1 MIAQEKVKS
10 SIEEVQKSQIVRLAD
25 VFFIAPF
32 MFYIASKKTL
42 TPLDRNIMFGL
53 AFATLFY
60 NAKNY
65 IENRNDG

>member
-42 TPLDRNIMFGL
+42 TSLDRNIMFGL